1 MIYWYTTFLRIWW
14 KGGNFIFK
22 SMHKVNKHGHR
33 RKGWE
38 KESNT
43 LKGQAWS
50 DTNLTLRCLRSCTS
64 PDDPWTELYNIES
77 YWKKLWKKHSSR
89 GYEVMTDFTVGS
101 GLGLSCWMP
110 FLTIFQFYRGG
121 QFYWWRKPEHPK
133 KTTDLPQFTDKLY
146 HVMFYRVHI
155 AMSGIRTHNL
165 SGNRHWLHI

>member
-50 DTNLTLRCLRSCTS
+50 DTNLTLGYLRSCTS

-89 GYEVMTDFTVGS
+89 GYCYSHDRFHSGVRFRVMLLNAVFNNISVLSWRSVLLVEETGAPKENHRPAAIHWQT
-101 GLGLSCWMP
+101 LSCNV
-110 FLTIFQFYRGG
+110 LSSTHRH
-121 QFYWWRKPEHPK
+121 E
-133 KTTDLPQFTDKLY
+133 
-146 HVMFYRVHI
+146 RV
-155 AMSGIRTHNL
+155 SN
-165 SGNRHWLHI
+165 SQP